1 MYNGQKLNC
10 YGLDMI
16 ELPLFPLNTVL
27 FPDMPIPLHIFED
40 RYKLMIRTCVQD
52 KRPFGIVL
60 IQEGEPEHGPLAI
73 PNEIGCTAEIIEAQ
87 PLDDGRLLIMAVG
100 QQRFRIL
107 SLKRD
112 QPYLVGLVEYLS
124 LESES
129 EHALTGRSGRLR
141 TLVIEYLELLSRLG
155 DVDFDPQQIPASPED
170 LVYLAAAV
178 IQVPTDQKQNF
189 LVADRITKLL
199 EDLQTVYQQ
208 EIALM
213 RYMPMTDQGLFSI
226 N

>member
-1 MYNGQKLNC
+1 
-10 YGLDMI
+10 MI

-87 PLDDGRLLIMAVG
+87 PLDDGRLLIMAIG

-112 QPYLVGLVEYLS
+112 KPYLVGLVEYLS

-129 EHALTGRSGRLR
+129 EYALTGGSGRLR

-155 DVDFDPQQIPASPED
+155 DVDFDPQQIPATPED

-189 LVADRITKLL
+189 LVTDRITKLL
-199 EDLQTVYQQ
+199 EDLQAVYQQ

>member
-1 MYNGQKLNC
+1 
-10 YGLDMI
+10 MI

-129 EHALTGRSGRLR
+129 EYALTRGSGRLR
-141 TLVIEYLELLSRLG
+141 KLVIEYLELLSRLG

-189 LVADRITKLL
+189 LVTDKITKLL
-199 EDLQTVYQQ
+199 EDLQTVYRQ